1 MKKDKEIPRGQVVLY
16 RNRLEVRLEKETV
29 WLSQPQIAQLFGTK
43 RPAITKHLSNIFKS
57 KELQEKSVCSIL
69 EHTAADGKVYKNR
82 FYNLDIIISAISWRA
97 LVAKKLDITEEWR
110 KEHPELISGKNS
122 AMALLRKD

>member
-57 KELQEKSVCSIL
+57 KELQEKAVSSIL
-69 EHTAADGKVYKNR
+69 EHTAADGKVYKTR
-82 FYNLDIIISAISWRA
+82 FYNLDIIISAIS
-97 LVAKKLDITEEWR
+97 
-110 KEHPELISGKNS
+110 
-122 AMALLRKD
+122 

>member
-1 MKKDKEIPRGQVVLY
+1 MKKDKGIPRGQVVLY

-57 KELQEKSVCSIL
+57 KELQEKAVCSIL
-69 EHTAADGKVYKNR
+69 EHTAADGKVYKTR
-82 FYNLDIIISAISWRA
+82 FYNLDIIISAIS
-97 LVAKKLDITEEWR
+97 
-110 KEHPELISGKNS
+110 
-122 AMALLRKD
+122 

>member
-69 EHTAADGKVYKNR
+69 EHTAADGKVYKTR
-82 FYNLDIIISAISWRA
+82 FYNLDIIISAIS
-97 LVAKKLDITEEWR
+97 
-110 KEHPELISGKNS
+110 
-122 AMALLRKD
+122 